1 MLDFEPPCD
10 DEFPEPRSTLGEAEE
25 ADDEGGPRVRR
36 KRRSP
41 PKSAAHEARIAEYGR
56 LVAERGWIFVP
67 PTPEKSISSLFEHL
81 TVKQIVGL
89 GSGGRIAH
97 SA

>member
-1 MLDFEPPCD
+1 MLNFEPPRA
-10 DEFPEPRSTLGEAEE
+10 DEEFEPLATPEDT
-25 ADDEGGPRVRR
+25 DDEGAPRKRR

-56 LVAERGWIFVP
+56 LISDRGWIFVP
-67 PTPEKSISSLFEHL
+67 PTPEKSISSLFDHL

-89 GSGGRIAH
+89 GNRDRVALGA
-97 SA
+97 